1 MQQLLSYSLSGAC
14 VIRLLPLT
22 VEFATS
28 KMVPLTAA
36 ERKQLN
42 FKLSLNDVVFFYQC
56 FFIN

>member
-1 MQQLLSYSLSGAC
+1 MQQLLSYRLSGAC

-28 KMVPLTAA
+28 KVVPLTAA

-42 FKLSLNDVVFFYQC
+42 FKLSQNDICFLLSVFFY
-56 FFIN
+56 

>member
-1 MQQLLSYSLSGAC
+1 MQQLLSYRLSGEC

-28 KMVPLTAA
+28 KVVPLTAA

-42 FKLSLNDVVFFYQC
+42 FKLSQNDIYILLSVFFY
-56 FFIN
+56 

>member
-1 MQQLLSYSLSGAC
+1 MQQLLSYRLSGVC

-28 KMVPLTAA
+28 KVVPLTAA

-42 FKLSLNDVVFFYQC
+42 FKLSQNDICFLLSMFFY
-56 FFIN
+56 

>member
-28 KMVPLTAA
+28 KVVPLTAA

-42 FKLSLNDVVFFYQC
+42 FKLSQNDICILLSVFFY
-56 FFIN
+56 